1 MSILS
6 SAEYGILR
14 LTINRPARRN
24 TISSDMFRSLAA
36 SFEAAAV
43 DPKIRVV
50 LLRGSADIFSA
61 GADFEESLK
70 APENLDAA
78 MAECFCALRKFPK
91 PVIAQVTGP
100 CVGEAFALL
109 LWCDLVYAGSHAL
122 FSLPAVAL
130 ARSPRFGSGFIMTL
144 AAGYHR
150 AAEKLLLSEPISADE
165 AHDMRLIT
173 AVVEDEHID
182 SVVAAKTARLAVLPP
197 QAVAATKSVMRAARD
212 QWLETGATFE
222 QEVYSRQAKTP
233 EAEEALRAFVEGRKP
248 VFRPN
253 E

>member
-36 SFEAAAV
+36 SLEAAAV

-91 PVIAQVTGP
+91 PVIAQVTGLCGQP
-100 CVGEAFALL
+100 CTIQPACRRTCTLTTFWFGLYYDAR
-109 LWCDLVYAGSHAL
+109 GR
-122 FSLPAVAL
+122 LPS
-130 ARSPRFGSGFIMTL
+130 RS
-144 AAGYHR
+144 
-150 AAEKLLLSEPISADE
+150 
-165 AHDMRLIT
+165 
-173 AVVEDEHID
+173 
-182 SVVAAKTARLAVLPP
+182 
-197 QAVAATKSVMRAARD
+197 
-212 QWLETGATFE
+212 
-222 QEVYSRQAKTP
+222 
-233 EAEEALRAFVEGRKP
+233 
-248 VFRPN
+248 
-253 E
+253 

>member
-24 TISSDMFRSLAA
+24 TISCDMFRSLAE
-36 SFEAAAV
+36 SLDRAAA

-70 APENLDAA
+70 IPNEIDEAMTLCFDA
-78 MAECFCALRKFPK
+78 LKRFPK
-91 PVIAQVTGP
+91 PIIAQVTGP

-109 LWCDLVYAGSHAL
+109 LWCDLIYAGSHAL

-130 ARSPRFGSGFIMTL
+130 ARSPRFGSGFFMTI
-144 AAGYHR
+144 AAGYAR
-150 AAEKLLLSEPISADE
+150 AAEKLLLSEPINADE
-165 AHDMRLIT
+165 AYEMRLIT
-173 AVVEDEHID
+173 AVVDDEHIEN
-182 SVVAAKTARLAVLPP
+182 VVAAKTARLAVLPP
-197 QAVAATKSVMRAARD
+197 QAVAATKEIMRAARTELLSKGAE
-212 QWLETGATFE
+212 LEKRIYA
-222 QEVYSRQAKTP
+222 RQAATP
-233 EAEEALRAFVEGRKP
+233 EAAEALHAFLEGRKP
-248 VFRPN
+248 VFNP
-253 E
+253 ED